1 VFNLPT
7 GGEFLIILLVALVVL
22 GPDKL
27 PDAVRKAGR
36 LYGEVRRMANGFQS
50 ELRDALDEPA
60 GIFNELKEPLQG
72 LRDTVNEAR
81 NTFLLSADEPVIPPG
96 VVVDQGRGGADPD
109 LELPGEDVEA
119 SDPGEEGL
127 VEEGLVELGPVE
139 LPVATD
145 EVADTSSTVEP
156 ETGS

>member
-50 ELRDALDEPA
+50 ELRDALDEPT
-60 GIFNELKEPLQG
+60 GVFNELKEPLQG
-72 LRDTVNEAR
+72 LRDTMNEAR
-81 NTFLLSADEPVIPPG
+81 NTFLLGADEPVIPPG
-96 VVVDQGRGGADPD
+96 VVVDQGRGATE
-109 LELPGEDVEA
+109 LELPGEDVAGDE
-119 SDPGEEGL
+119 PGEDGL
-127 VEEGLVELGPVE
+127 IELGPVE

-145 EVADTSSTVEP
+145 EVADPPPVDEP
-156 ETGS
+156 GTKG